1 MEYKDYYQI
10 LGLKKDASDAEIKSA
25 YRKLARKY
33 HPDVNKTKEAETKF
47 KDINEAYEVLGD
59 KQKRQ
64 RYDSFGSNWQG
75 GANFDPNQFS
85 NMGFDFSQA
94 FGGGN
99 GGYSSFSG
107 DMGSMGGFS
116 DFFKTLFGDFGAQ
129 YSTNNQGFS
138 SFGGAHSKASR
149 RANST
154 PQESTNSLDIT
165 QDLSLSVS
173 DLMKDGAIS
182 VTLKNFEKCTN
193 CAGPGSICPNCSGT
207 GFVSTNRTLKVNIP
221 KEVKEGQK
229 IRLKNEGKTDSYGRK
244 GDLYLKISF
253 YDKNYEINGVDL
265 TKKLDIT
272 PSDAVLGCTKEVST
286 PHGKITVKVPAN
298 SNSGKTM
305 RLKELGLPKKS
316 GGFGNLNLK
325 MNIVL
330 PDNLT
335 DEEISLYKKLAE
347 IRK

>member
-75 GANFDPNQFS
+75 GAQFDPNQFS

-94 FGGGN
+94 FGGGAS
-99 GGYSSFSG
+99 GGYSGFSG
-107 DMGSMGGFS
+107 GMGGFS
-116 DFFKTLFGDFGAQ
+116 DFFKSLFGDFESQYSNAGAQ
-129 YSTNNQGFS
+129 HGYSNFS
-138 SFGGAHSKASR
+138 SG
-149 RANST
+149 RAGSSSHRAKSSCE
-154 PQESTNSLDIT
+154 QETSLDVT
-165 QDLSLSVS
+165 QDLSLSVA
-173 DLMKDGAIS
+173 DLMKDGPIS
-182 VTLKNFEKCTN
+182 VTIKNIEKCTS
-193 CAGPGSICPNCSGT
+193 CSGPGSICSNCSGT
-207 GFVSTNRTLKVNIP
+207 GFVNINKTLKVNIP

-229 IRLKNEGKTDSYGRK
+229 IRLKNEGKSACGGRK

-253 YDKNYEINGVDL
+253 YDKNYEINGTDL
-265 TKKLDIT
+265 TKKIDIT
-272 PSDAVLGCTKEVST
+272 PYEAVLGVAKEVST

-325 MNIVL
+325 MNIIL
-330 PDNLT
+330 PENLT
-335 DEEISLYKKLAE
+335 DEEIELYKKLANL
-347 IRK
+347 RK